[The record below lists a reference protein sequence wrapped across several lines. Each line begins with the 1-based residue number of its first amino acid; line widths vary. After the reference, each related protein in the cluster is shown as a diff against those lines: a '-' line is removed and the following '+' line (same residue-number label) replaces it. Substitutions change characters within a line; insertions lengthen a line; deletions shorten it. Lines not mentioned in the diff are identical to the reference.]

1 MDSKARACMQFV
13 RSSLQCLLLPLLAG
27 LQWPQSINRQSMQPQ
42 SIGKEQPRF
51 HGDSG
56 RLEPGGLDRHNKK
69 KKRIRSCLGG
79 WTCDVDVLDCLDME
93 DDCSLM
99 FRAAPKARRK
109 VGAKYQSKVVEVSG
123 TVYALFTLNVSK
135 QVHIL
140 HFEQS
145 NNLKFYQY
153 IKISIFILL
162 TFAPL
167 N

>member
-1 MDSKARACMQFV
+1 
-13 RSSLQCLLLPLLAG
+13 
-27 LQWPQSINRQSMQPQ
+27 MQPQ

-109 VGAKYQSKVVEVSG
+109 VGAQYQSKVVEVSG
-123 TVYALFTLNVSK
+123 TYLALRTIK
-135 QVHIL
+135 Q
-140 HFEQS
+140 S
-145 NNLKFYQY
+145 
-153 IKISIFILL
+153 
-162 TFAPL
+162 
-167 N
+167 

>member
-1 MDSKARACMQFV
+1 
-13 RSSLQCLLLPLLAG
+13 
-27 LQWPQSINRQSMQPQ
+27 MQPQ

-69 KKRIRSCLGG
+69 KRKKRIRSCLGG

-109 VGAKYQSKVVEVSG
+109 VGAKHQSKVVEISG
-123 TVYALFTLNVSK
+123 TVLY
-135 QVHIL
+135 L
-140 HFEQS
+140 HSTSQNKYISCTS
-145 NNLKFYQY
+145 NNQTILNFTNILKYPY
-153 IKISIFILL
+153 LYC
-162 TFAPL
+162 
-167 N
+167 

>member
-69 KKRIRSCLGG
+69 KRKKRIRSCLGG

-109 VGAKYQSKVVEVSG
+109 VGAKHQSKVVEISG
-123 TVYALFTLNVSK
+123 TVLYLHSTSQNKYIS
-135 QVHIL
+135 HI
-140 HFEQS
+140 
-145 NNLKFYQY
+145 
-153 IKISIFILL
+153 
-162 TFAPL
+162 
-167 N
+167 

>member
-56 RLEPGGLDRHNKK
+56 RLEPGGLAWTGTTRRKKK

-123 TVYALFTLNVSK
+123 TYLALRTIK
-135 QVHIL
+135 Q
-140 HFEQS
+140 S
-145 NNLKFYQY
+145 
-153 IKISIFILL
+153 
-162 TFAPL
+162 
-167 N
+167 